1 MPTISVLITSKNEE
15 DFLDRSIS
23 SAINQTH
30 EPHQIVIVDAASED
44 GSQALMTEYADR
56 HPETIR
62 AVLLDEDPGIP
73 HMRNVALEHATGDL
87 YTFLDGDDWFY
98 PEKLER
104 ELAEYERDADTD
116 IVYSNFEYVDANGQ
130 SQGAWI
136 TEGQPPTGDVLSDVI
151 IKNWPENKI
160 WRSALIDR
168 SLIEKVGNY
177 DEKMS
182 VYEDWEIRI
191 RLAQEAMVSYRDEIL
206 SVYRVHD
213 KGVSSRS
220 SAETHVRSLNHMV
233 EKHRSKFTNSADP
246 DVQYALHEL
255 ERKVPRLG
263 VFAHASEGNKWKALS
278 MYLNLLWNHPM
289 SILDYKLHLK
299 ALLPKPIFD
308 SIVKL
313 HNLRPN

>member
-136 TEGQPPTGDVLSDVI
+136 TESQPPTGDVLPDAIVKS
-151 IKNWPENKI
+151 WPDNKI

-177 DEKMS
+177 DEEMS

-191 RLAQEAMVSYRDEIL
+191 RLAQEATVSYCDEIL

-220 SAETHVRSLNHMV
+220 SAETHVRCLNHML
-233 EKHRSKFTNSADP
+233 EKHCSTFTNSSDP
-246 DVQYALHEL
+246 GVQDALNEL
-255 ERKVPRLG
+255 ERKVPRLS
-263 VFAHASEGNKWKALS
+263 VFAHASEGNKRKALL
-278 MYLNLLWNHPM
+278 MYLNLLSNHPI
-289 SILDYKLHLK
+289 SIVDYKLHLK
-299 ALLPKPIFD
+299 ALLPRQAFD
-308 SIVKL
+308 RLVQFYQCLS
-313 HNLRPN
+313 N